1 MAVVAQ
7 ISAPTQPRSSIRA
20 KDMSISILLFVR
32 GCPKPLL
39 SLTVLCHGLYYT
51 YHKQIRNMNR
61 MGKMPHKL
69 DDEIQRL
76 NMVAPAAWV
85 KKIDD
90 WRRREPDLPNLS
102 EAIRRLVD
110 MGLESA

>member
-1 MAVVAQ
+1 
-7 ISAPTQPRSSIRA
+7 
-20 KDMSISILLFVR
+20 
-32 GCPKPLL
+32 
-39 SLTVLCHGLYYT
+39 
-51 YHKQIRNMNR
+51 
-61 MGKMPHKL
+61 MPAKL

-110 MGLESA
+110 MGLESAKKGSKGR

>member
-1 MAVVAQ
+1 M
-7 ISAPTQPRSSIRA
+7 PT
-20 KDMSISILLFVR
+20 
-32 GCPKPLL
+32 
-39 SLTVLCHGLYYT
+39 
-51 YHKQIRNMNR
+51 
-61 MGKMPHKL
+61 KL

-110 MGLESA
+110 MGLESAKKGSKGR

>member
-1 MAVVAQ
+1 M
-7 ISAPTQPRSSIRA
+7 SA
-20 KDMSISILLFVR
+20 
-32 GCPKPLL
+32 
-39 SLTVLCHGLYYT
+39 
-51 YHKQIRNMNR
+51 
-61 MGKMPHKL
+61 KL

-110 MGLESA
+110 MGLESAKKGSKGR

>member
-1 MAVVAQ
+1 M
-7 ISAPTQPRSSIRA
+7 PT
-20 KDMSISILLFVR
+20 
-32 GCPKPLL
+32 
-39 SLTVLCHGLYYT
+39 
-51 YHKQIRNMNR
+51 
-61 MGKMPHKL
+61 KL

-110 MGLESA
+110 MGLESAKKARQHSR